1 MKFKLTALLVALLGV
16 CSVWGND
23 GVYFTS
29 GNFLVPV
36 RETDISVAREVLT
49 ITIGKDS
56 FARVD
61 VYYELVNNGQP
72 KTVTM
77 AFEAEAPYNTG
88 SALNRNGIHP
98 YINNF
103 TVTMNGNSLTSS
115 NALVAVKNADGKQ
128 LVDYTP
134 LDMTQ
139 WKGVGEVPDSLI
151 PYENALYNA
160 SLDSVT
166 AYAYAYYFKAPFQ
179 SGRNIVHHTYSYRM
193 SYSVGQRFEIPYW
206 LTPATRWA
214 NHKIDDFTLKITADD
229 LTEFCMVDSVF
240 AGTPFTAPSPSSMYH
255 LTTDYGVPMLLASV
269 CQGDTVTWHSKDFC
283 PTSNISICSPEWDH
297 ANAYY
302 THKTSGRVVVDS
314 EGNVSRYLANCGD
327 SYFVEAQDYGL
338 VKKSEGRILEYSADK
353 GQGCLVISSD
363 VASGRVNVR
372 LHPTVKSRRITT
384 LVYRKGFLPDVYPCL
399 GLVSGADG
407 WQWYKLKVGNKTGYV
422 RQDLMTWDAIDT
434 Y

>member
-1 MKFKLTALLVALLGV
+1 MRLKVTALLVTLMAA

-88 SALNRNGIHP
+88 SPLNRNGIHP
-98 YINNF
+98 YISNF
-103 TVTMNGNSLTSS
+103 TVTMNGNQLTSS
-115 NALVAVKNADGKQ
+115 NALVAVKKADNMQ

-139 WKGVGEVPDSLI
+139 WKGVGEAPDSLI

-160 SLDSVT
+160 KLDSVT
-166 AYAYAYYFKAPFQ
+166 AYAYAYYFTAPFQ
-179 SGRNIVHHTYSYRM
+179 QGRNIVHHTYSYRM

-214 NHKIDDFTLKITADD
+214 NHKIDNFTLNITADYP
-229 LTEFCMVDSVF
+229 TEFCMVDSVF
-240 AGTPFTAPSPSSMYH
+240 MGTPFTAPSTCNMYN
-255 LTTDYGVPMLLASV
+255 LTTDYGAPMLFASV
-269 CQGDTVTWHSKDFC
+269 CPDDTVTWHSLDFC
-283 PTSNISICSPEWDH
+283 PASNIVITSPEWDH

-302 THKTSGRVVVDS
+302 THKTSARVVVDNQ
-314 EGNVSRYLANCGD
+314 GHLSRYLANCGD
-327 SYFVEAQDYGL
+327 SYFVEVQDYGL
-338 VKKSEGRILEYSADK
+338 VKKSDSRILDYSADK

-363 VASGRVNVR
+363 VVSGCVNVR
-372 LHPTVKSRRITT
+372 LRPTVKSRCIATIQ
-384 LVYRKGFLPDVYPCL
+384 YREGFLPDVYPCL
-399 GLVSGADG
+399 GLVFGADG
-407 WQWYKLKVGNKTGYV
+407 WQWYKLKVGNKVGYV
-422 RQDLMTWDAIDT
+422 RSDLLTWDAIDT

>member
-1 MKFKLTALLVALLGV
+1 MRQKIIALLIALLGV

-23 GVYFTS
+23 GVYFTG
-29 GNFLVPV
+29 GNFLVPI

-61 VYYELVNNGQP
+61 VYYELVNQGQP

-88 SALNRNGIHP
+88 AALNRNGIHP
-98 YINNF
+98 YISDF
-103 TVTMNGNSLTSS
+103 TVVMNSNRLTSS
-115 NALVAVKNADGKQ
+115 NALVAVNYADGKQ
-128 LVDYTP
+128 HVDFTP
-134 LDMTQ
+134 LDMTK
-139 WKGVGEVPDSLI
+139 WKGVGEAPDSLV

-160 SLDSVT
+160 QLDSVT
-166 AYAYAYYFKAPFQ
+166 AYAYAYYFQAPFQ
-179 SGRNIVHHTYSYRM
+179 HGRNIVHHTYRYRM

-214 NHKIDDFTLKITADD
+214 NHRIDDFTLKITADD

-240 AGTPFTAPSPSSMYH
+240 AGAPFTGPSTCDMYNI
-255 LTTDYGVPMLLASV
+255 TSDSGAPMLFAHV
-269 CQGDTVTWHSKDFC
+269 CQGDTVTWHGTDFC
-283 PTSNISICSPEWDH
+283 PTSNITITAPEWDR

-302 THKTSGRVVVDS
+302 THKTSARVVVD
-314 EGNVSRYLANCGD
+314 GQGQLTRYLANCGD
-327 SYFVEAQDYGL
+327 SYLVEAQDYGL

-353 GQGCLVISSD
+353 GQGCLVISDD
-363 VASGRVNVR
+363 VKSGRVNLR
-372 LHPTVKSRRITT
+372 QHPTVKSQRIAT
-384 LVYRKGFLPDVYPCL
+384 LVYHMGEMPDVYPCL
-399 GLVSGADG
+399 GLVLGKDG
-407 WQWYKLKVGNKTGYV
+407 WQWYKLKVGNKIGYV